1 MLTDLKLQNLH
12 ERLAC
17 YLESNNDVQ
26 YDEALYSMILSSI
39 IENVEFDETKL
50 VRALDMLNRMK
61 NNRVSTEF
69 QQMNNMFDVS
79 TQTSKTF
86 VKGFLSKGRP
96 ILYFYRHGED
106 LPFYKLKSV
115 IDDFGQEKIK
125 IETANTPSVLAERKH
140 KAIDSGSYYLRV
152 LDITKHKN
160 NFTYHNVTRA
170 RAGDDDLFIISKD
183 NFPDEYKLFYSFLQA
198 SLKNNGIELPDNM
211 SATKFDFIF
220 LELYEKI
227 KKCIEDVPDF
237 SMTDLL
243 MIMHATINGQKVSMA
258 DFSGDGTLETNINS
272 MVARTIAA
280 SEYDENNRKK
290 DYRSRSIR
298 AKDEIL
304 FHTVQASNYMSIDI
318 SRGGVPYSSYVMG
331 LTNHGFTLFKSNKN
345 QDKSAN
351 DDFVMLTFNLTDNM
365 FRFSATYDEMISGK
379 SNQDII
385 MQIMPEG
392 ELVLSSDLSRGKS
405 KASVEQVQQIAMI

>member
-17 YLESNNDVQ
+17 YLESNSDEQ
-26 YDEALYSMILSSI
+26 YDESLYSMILNSI

-50 VRALDMLNRMK
+50 ARALDMLNRMK
-61 NNRVSTEF
+61 NNNISTEF

-79 TQTSKTF
+79 TQTSKTY
-86 VKGFLSKGRP
+86 VKGFLSKGLP
-96 ILYFYRHGED
+96 ILYFYRYGED

-115 IDDFGQEKIK
+115 VDDFGQEKIK
-125 IETANTPSVLAERKH
+125 IETANTANVLAERKH
-140 KAIDSGSYYLRV
+140 KPIDSGSYYVRV

-160 NFTYHNVTRA
+160 NYTYHNVTRA
-170 RAGDDDLFIISKD
+170 RAGKDDLFIISKD
-183 NFPDEYKLFYSFLQA
+183 NFPDEYKLFYNFLQA

-220 LELYEKI
+220 LEVYAKI

-243 MIMHATINGQKVSMA
+243 MIMHSTINGEQVKTEDYV
-258 DFSGDGTLETNINS
+258 GDGTFETNMNS
-272 MVARTIAA
+272 LVARTIAA
-280 SEYDENNRKK
+280 SEYDENNRKR
-290 DYRSRSIR
+290 DYQSRSMR
-298 AKDEIL
+298 SKDEMS
-304 FHTVQASNYMSIDI
+304 FHTVQALNYISIDAAKD
-318 SRGGVPYSSYVMG
+318 GVPYSSYVMG
-331 LTNHGFTLFKSNKN
+331 LTHQGFTLFKSNRNK
-345 QDKSAN
+345 DKSLN

-365 FRFSATYDEMISGK
+365 FRFSATYDEMASGK
-379 SNQDII
+379 ASQDII

-392 ELVLSSDLSRGKS
+392 EIVLSSDLSRGKS